1 MAEGLGRGLAHAFRG
16 APDSGRGQPRGT
28 RSLCCD
34 RSAAPCDREAAGP
47 LCQGGARRVP
57 LELRGREGGGPSQLA
72 AAAMHFEWS
81 RKAKRWRWWASLVLV
96 VDAAGGNDSCPLEV
110 RRGRAMTREQK

>member
-47 LCQGGARRVP
+47 LCQGGAQRVP
-57 LELRGREGGGPSQLA
+57 LELRAREGGGP
-72 AAAMHFEWS
+72 EP
-81 RKAKRWRWWASLVLV
+81 
-96 VDAAGGNDSCPLEV
+96 AGGGGGDAFRMVSQ
-110 RRGRAMTREQK
+110 G